1 MGSKEL
7 HEWYHKL
14 RPLTVDIVGDFAGR
28 ELFAIHGESLIRYCL
43 TEARVDFDGKS
54 RLVISQRNPVS
65 DPLCTEGFQLLHAV
79 HSVEKFLSELK
90 RRDCNFDVLFFKDH
104 ENLCVAKEAVG

>member
-43 TEARVDFDGKS
+43 IEARVDFDGKS
-54 RLVISQRNPVS
+54 LAWSSLNVTPCLILYVQKVFSFCM
-65 DPLCTEGFQLLHAV
+65 LCTPW
-79 HSVEKFLSELK
+79 
-90 RRDCNFDVLFFKDH
+90 RNFS
-104 ENLCVAKEAVG
+104 AS